1 MKTLKKILKVTGII
15 LLVVVGL
22 FSLFLILV
30 KMEIIGFVPDKIPY
44 TQNEKRFIDSLK
56 NTGKYYEVW
65 RNPSDEL
72 WRSKYKNVYELNLE
86 FFGFPILEPRTT
98 ELKTEALLLSKKLY
112 QEVNQR
118 DTTYY
123 TIYNIVFCGKDDVK
137 FTYRVKDLEE

>member
-65 RNPSDEL
+65 RIPEDESQ
-72 WRSKYKNVYELNLE
+72 RSEYKNVYEFNLRL
-86 FFGFPILEPRTT
+86 FDFPILEQRTT
-98 ELKTEALLLSKKLY
+98 ELKAEAILLSKKLY

-118 DTTYY
+118 DTTNYR
-123 TIYNIVFCGKDDVK
+123 IYSIVFRGKDDVK